1 MATQSHF
8 PIRNRNRRFL
18 SVKLPKYVP
27 VTQPRPRGSHTAPGA
42 ALGSRLRIQL
52 GKDGRITAQSFR
64 DAEAPLPQQAKD
76 PGGKCLIKSLL
87 CLQCWALSLLQD
99 TRSKG
104 IPDPREPD
112 LIQVQ
117 LSTL

>member
-8 PIRNRNRRFL
+8 PIRNRRFL
-18 SVKLPKYVP
+18 SVELPKYIP
-27 VTQPRPRGSHTAPGA
+27 VTQPRHRGSRAALGA
-42 ALGSRLRIQL
+42 ALASELRIQL
-52 GKDGRITAQSFR
+52 GKDGRITAQSFG

-76 PGGKCLIKSLL
+76 PGGKCLIKYPL

-99 TRSKG
+99 TRNQG

-112 LIQVQ
+112 LSQV
-117 LSTL
+117 